1 MNFYIIEEKETNIC
15 KIGVSNDIEE
25 RLKRLQTGNSSELVL
40 NSGFYCKIPYKLET
54 CVKNKYKESNRV
66 GEWYDVEDKAEL
78 IEFINRKS
86 HELNNKYYTCNL
98 CDFKTIY
105 KTGYKRHLKTN
116 KHNKREGGFINRDKM
131 IDLIEIIHGDKD
143 LLFKCNKCEKEFKR
157 KWDLERH
164 LNKKNPCKKIIQDIQ
179 KNDELIEKDEKPYGC
194 DFCKRSYKHKYHM
207 NRHLKTCKEKQK
219 EEQKEKDEKP
229 YGCDFCKRSYKHKY
243 NLTKHL
249 KTCKEKQKEE
259 QKEKDEKQQEFDL
272 VNSKIRLLELEKQKE
287 EQKDEKQQE
296 LDLEKQKQKQELELD
311 LVNAKIRLLEF
322 MIANNI

>member
-219 EEQKEKDEKP
+219 EEQKEKDEK
-229 YGCDFCKRSYKHKY
+229 
-243 NLTKHL
+243 
-249 KTCKEKQKEE
+249 
-259 QKEKDEKQQEFDL
+259 QQEFDL

>member
-194 DFCKRSYKHKYHM
+194 DFCKRSYKHKY
-207 NRHLKTCKEKQK
+207 
-219 EEQKEKDEKP
+219 
-229 YGCDFCKRSYKHKY
+229 

>member
-179 KNDELIEKDEKPYGC
+179 KYPKNDELIEKNEKQFGC
-194 DFCKRSYKHKYHM
+194 DFCKKSYKHKYHV

-219 EEQKEKDEKP
+219 QEEKKK
-229 YGCDFCKRSYKHKY
+229 
-243 NLTKHL
+243 
-249 KTCKEKQKEE
+249 
-259 QKEKDEKQQEFDL
+259 
-272 VNSKIRLLELEKQKE
+272 
-287 EQKDEKQQE
+287 QE
-296 LDLEKQKQKQELELD
+296 LDLEKQKQKQKQELD
-311 LVNAKIRLLEF
+311 LVNAKIRLLEL
-322 MIANNI
+322 MTANNI